1 MQVARLREACYQL
14 FGYRV
19 DMTSQASKAASPS
32 TVIILKPRYAD
43 SGAEIIFRSVEGAP
57 MELLDSAYTQQQQIA
72 QQVAV
77 YIGRCALAA
86 TTEQQAGAYMA

>member
-32 TVIILKPRYAD
+32 TVIVLKPRYAD

-57 MELLDSAYTQQQQIA
+57 MELLDSAYTQQQQVA

-77 YIGRCALAA
+77 YVGRCALAA